1 MVSNDKDFAIINKA
15 IYDGRPV
22 EDDFA
27 RMMTEDRNTRF
38 ILEGGKIALERE
50 YSIKRYSKKVYDYK
64 KLNLFTKITD
74 RVINEFVKKIIIIN
88 NILVF
93 EIKKYW
99 KEKNSYEY
107 IMKELDSL
115 LWKPVKKTCNC
126 RNIKFGFCF
135 CR

>member
-1 MVSNDKDFAIINKA
+1 MVTNEKDFIIINKA
-15 IYDGRPV
+15 IYDNRPI

-27 RMMTEDRNTRF
+27 RMMTEDRRTRF

-107 IMKELDSL
+107 ILKELDSL

>member
-1 MVSNDKDFAIINKA
+1 MVTNEKDFIIINKA
-15 IYDGRPV
+15 IYDNRPI

-115 LWKPVKKTCNC
+115 LWKPKPCNC
-126 RNIKFGFCF
+126 RNIRFGFCF
-135 CR
+135 HR

>member
-1 MVSNDKDFAIINKA
+1 MISLEKDCAIINKA
-15 IYDGRPV
+15 IYDNRPIS
-22 EDDFA
+22 DDFA
-27 RMMTEDRNTRF
+27 RMMVSDRNTRF
-38 ILEGGKIALERE
+38 ILEGSKIALERE
-50 YSIKRYSKKVYDYK
+50 YFIKKYSKKVYEYK

-107 IMKELDSL
+107 ILKELDSL

>member
-1 MVSNDKDFAIINKA
+1 MVTNEKDFIIINKA
-15 IYDGRPV
+15 IYDNRPI

>member
-1 MVSNDKDFAIINKA
+1 MISLEKDCAIINKA
-15 IYDGRPV
+15 IYDNRPIS
-22 EDDFA
+22 DDFA
-27 RMMTEDRNTRF
+27 RMMVSDRNTRF
-38 ILEGGKIALERE
+38 ILEGSKIALERE
-50 YSIKRYSKKVYDYK
+50 YFIKKYSKKVYEYK

-88 NILVF
+88 NILVV

-107 IMKELDSL
+107 ILKELDSL
-115 LWKPVKKTCNC
+115 LWKPKPCNC